1 MGEFVSNI
9 ARVLDGSLERKFNE
23 GIQQGE
29 YRTKVE
35 IAKKLI
41 LKGESDEDIAEVTE
55 LAIEEIRKLRKE
67 LAN

>member
-1 MGEFVSNI
+1 
-9 ARVLDGSLERKFNE
+9 
-23 GIQQGE
+23 
-29 YRTKVE
+29 
-35 IAKKLI
+35 LI